1 MGSGGIIYLFI
12 YVCIKKTIK
21 NYENTE
27 LSKFKMNVLT
37 CESHF
42 SEKKKKTGKKK
53 IW

>member
-1 MGSGGIIYLFI
+1 MVVLFIYLFM
-12 YVCIKKTIK
+12 YKKTIK

-42 SEKKKKTGKKK
+42 SEKKKNR
-53 IW
+53 